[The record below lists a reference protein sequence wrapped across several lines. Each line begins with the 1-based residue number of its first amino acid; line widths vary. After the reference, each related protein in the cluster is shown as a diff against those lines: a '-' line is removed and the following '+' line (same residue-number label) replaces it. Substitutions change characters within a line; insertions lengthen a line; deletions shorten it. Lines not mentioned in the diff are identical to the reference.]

1 MTQLSIKHTCLDAVA
16 IFSGKTTSQ
25 ETSYLE
31 IITTATHEHRE
42 ASAIPCFDQKTDT
55 DATYVFH

>member
-1 MTQLSIKHTCLDAVA
+1 MTHLSIKHTCWAAVA

-31 IITTATHEHRE
+31 IITTASLEYRE
-42 ASAIPCFDQKTDT
+42 ASAILYFNQKTDT
-55 DATYVFH
+55 DVTWVFY